1 MYINR
6 MLLLALVILY
16 IFAPAMTDWI
26 GAGDAPWYRPHLLWL
41 GVIAAVSLA
50 MHQDSR
56 DEP

>member
-16 IFAPAMTDWI
+16 VFAPAMTDWV
-26 GAGDAPWYRPHLLWL
+26 GASETQWYRPHLLWL
-41 GVIAAVSLA
+41 GVIAAVSL
-50 MHQDSR
+50 MMQQRFR